1 LEEEHAFK
9 NLYYR
14 FSIEKEYTFAVFVV
28 LAQAFISFTKLVLV
42 DVFADSEEG
51 GIFMDRV
58 TSTDNPNEI
67 EIVHALRD
75 SIELL
80 RKENS
85 RQRKLI
91 GRLRKTVSDLR
102 RLKNIQLQNDAE
114 FMAMCEDII

>member
-1 LEEEHAFK
+1 
-9 NLYYR
+9 
-14 FSIEKEYTFAVFVV
+14 
-28 LAQAFISFTKLVLV
+28 
-42 DVFADSEEG
+42 
-51 GIFMDRV
+51 M
-58 TSTDNPNEI
+58 DNPNEI
-67 EIVHALRD
+67 EIVRALRD

-91 GRLRKTVSDLR
+91 GRLRKTISDLR